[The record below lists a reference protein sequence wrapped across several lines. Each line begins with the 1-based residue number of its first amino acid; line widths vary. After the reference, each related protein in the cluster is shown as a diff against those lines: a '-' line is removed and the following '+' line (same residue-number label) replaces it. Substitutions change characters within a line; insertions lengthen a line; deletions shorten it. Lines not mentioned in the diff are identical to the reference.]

1 MNTTFT
7 ILTSVTCF
15 TTCDQDNPISNY
27 NMGITSKC
35 SYEPRSFW
43 PSKTVIYFVRLKNS
57 KVYAVNY

>member
-1 MNTTFT
+1 MNTTLI

-35 SYEPRSFW
+35 SYEPRSFR
-43 PSKTVIYFVRLKNS
+43 PSKTVIYFV
-57 KVYAVNY
+57 